1 MDPDELKVALREMGI
16 STTDSDVAKMFEV
29 TKVLR
34 ARPRERAQTDVA
46 CALAPRAAGGRS

>member
-1 MDPDELKVALREMGI
+1 MDPDELKVALKEMGI